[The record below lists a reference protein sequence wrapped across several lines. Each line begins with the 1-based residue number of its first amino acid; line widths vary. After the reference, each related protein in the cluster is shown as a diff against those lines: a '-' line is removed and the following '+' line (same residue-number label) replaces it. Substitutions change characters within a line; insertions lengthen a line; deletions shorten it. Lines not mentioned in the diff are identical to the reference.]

1 MWTFPTSEYSNH
13 LDIHTM
19 SPGKLP
25 KPAKHITVEQGLRQA
40 KAVTA
45 DGNKLAGWTSP
56 FFQWP
61 TRNNDDKLEKECLFE
76 EKDTV
81 PQRIP
86 SDSVVWACSKLK

>member
-45 DGNKLAGWTSP
+45 DGNKLALFS
-56 FFQWP
+56 
-61 TRNNDDKLEKECLFE
+61 NDQLE
-76 EKDTV
+76 TMMTN
-81 PQRIP
+81 
-86 SDSVVWACSKLK
+86 